1 MKKQTIFTLVC
12 LTGIA
17 LVGVGG
23 SIINNGKESGNQ
35 VIQESK
41 NSVDEEKIVSKVN
54 ESSSSTESTAKFS
67 EINMI
72 SDITDSDINR
82 LIDLEVE
89 IVSIEEENFKE
100 LNITTRDESG
110 TIVLVVPNDYI
121 NEINI
126 STGTVLEITGR
137 VQKQDNYYQI
147 VPKDKNSVAVLS
159 TSKKVILN
167 EDVEEIAVEAPT
179 KIILGSNELTPEH
192 NQKIVTIE
200 GVYDLGS
207 IIVPSGQTVDIFSN
221 DLMNSEMESPYE
233 SDDII
238 RVTGIVEGEN
248 SFSIT
253 PLSSNEIGELN
264 FFEEGVLNKIST
276 ASLSKDEDFNN
287 HIYFFEGIP
296 QSIVTDSREISFYL
310 NDQTGLVATTID
322 IFNDTDEELEEKV
335 SVLDE
340 ASINSSIMIFEVVVD
355 QYQGS
360 EPSLRVISYRMS
372 TNHVE

>member
-1 MKKQTIFTLVC
+1 MKKQTVFTLVC

-23 SIINNGKESGNQ
+23 FIINNGKENENQ

-41 NSVDEEKIVSKVN
+41 NSVNEEKKVSKVN
-54 ESSSSTESTAKFS
+54 ESSSSTESAAKLT

-82 LIDLEVE
+82 LIELEVE
-89 IVSIEEENFKE
+89 IVSVEEENSEE

-110 TIVLVVPNDYI
+110 TIVLVLPNDYI
-121 NEINI
+121 NKNDT

-207 IIVPSGQTVDIFSN
+207 IIIPSGQTVDIFSN
-221 DLMNSEMESPYE
+221 DLMNSEMEAPYE

-248 SFSIT
+248 SFSIK

-360 EPSLRVISYRMS
+360 EPSLRVINYRMS

>member
-17 LVGVGG
+17 LVGFVGF
-23 SIINNGKESGNQ
+23 ITNNGKESENQ

-207 IIVPSGQTVDIFSN
+207 IIIPSGQTVDIFSN
-221 DLMNSEMESPYE
+221 DLMNSEMEAPYE

-248 SFSIT
+248 SFSIK

-360 EPSLRVISYRMS
+360 EPSLRVINYRMS

>member
-1 MKKQTIFTLVC
+1 MKKQTVFTLVC

-23 SIINNGKESGNQ
+23 FIINNGKENENQ

-41 NSVDEEKIVSKVN
+41 NSVNEEKKVSKVN

-110 TIVLVVPNDYI
+110 TIVLVIPNDYI
-121 NEINI
+121 NKIDT
-126 STGTVLEITGR
+126 STGTVLEIIGR

-147 VPKDKNSVAVLS
+147 VPKDKSSVAVVS
-159 TSKKVILN
+159 TSKKFTMG
-167 EDVEEIAVEAPT
+167 EGEGVEKTAVKGPT
-179 KIILGSNELTPEH
+179 EIILGSNELTPEH

-200 GVYDLGS
+200 GVYELGY
-207 IIVPSGQTVDIFSN
+207 IIIPSGQTVNIFSN

-264 FFEEGVLNKIST
+264 FFEEGVLNKISA

-296 QSIVTDSREISFYL
+296 QSIVTNSQEISFYL
-310 NDQTGLVATTID
+310 NDQTGLVETKID
-322 IFNDTDEELEEKV
+322 IFNDTDEELEEKL
-335 SVLDE
+335 SVLNE
-340 ASINSSIMIFEVVVD
+340 ASINSSIMIFEVVVE
-355 QYQGS
+355 QYPGS
-360 EPSLRVISYRMS
+360 DSSLRVINYR
-372 TNHVE
+372 NEY